1 MKLGIVVYSND
12 PETVWNAFRIANFSL
27 ALGDSVSAFMIGQGV
42 TYESLP
48 AVAPFDVAT
57 QVQTFLRTGGKL
69 LACGTCLEIHG
80 IKATAQYRVST
91 LKDVHEIIR
100 DSDRVLTF

>member
-12 PETVWNAFRIANFSL
+12 AETVWNAFRIANFTL
-27 ALGDSVSAFMIGQGV
+27 ALGDSVSAFLIGQGV
-42 TYESLP
+42 TFESVG
-48 AVAPFDVAT
+48 AAPFDVNG

-80 IKATAQYRVST
+80 IKPTELYRVST
-91 LKDVHEIIR
+91 LKDVYEILR
-100 DSDRVLTF
+100 ESDRVLSF